1 MGTTEKEPQTP
12 PKLRMHLEVGDV
24 KVDLEGEADDVVR
37 GLLTQL
43 AKVFPSLEL
52 ARKLSFNPDLA
63 ELSDSL
69 AEVVEFAPEGLLLD
83 AKELPAD
90 EATVVTLLG
99 MYVGYRLG
107 KVQSESLPALGLAKA
122 TGKALKTVANQIA
135 WMVDEGL
142 VERVGRGEYC
152 ITSLGIKHAQSII
165 LELKKGGKP

>member
-1 MGTTEKEPQTP
+1 MGTPAQEPQTLP
-12 PKLRMHLEVGDV
+12 RLRLHLEVGDV

-37 GLLTQL
+37 GLLAQL

-69 AEVVEFAPEGLLLD
+69 TGVAEFAPEGLLLN

-90 EATVVTLLG
+90 EAIVVTLLG

-142 VERVGRGEYC
+142 VERLGRGEYRT
-152 ITSLGIKHAQSII
+152 TSLGIKRAQSII
-165 LELKKGGKP
+165 LELKKEVRP